1 MNYIF
6 MRHSIEKI
14 KSKYSPILSIYG
26 SSSASETSQLYI
38 DTVKI
43 GEKIASFDLVIA
55 SGGYTGIMDAV
66 SKGFANKNGKVIG
79 VTTDEITKV
88 QPSKFL
94 TEEYREISLM
104 TRLELLQGIADY
116 HLFLEGSTGTL
127 TELSLLW
134 DKMKLG
140 LLPLK
145 PIFLFDK
152 TWHQVFELLFHNNHE
167 KSTWKLEKEVEEE
180 TILISTMDE
189 LVQSFKSLRPK

>member
-1 MNYIF
+1 